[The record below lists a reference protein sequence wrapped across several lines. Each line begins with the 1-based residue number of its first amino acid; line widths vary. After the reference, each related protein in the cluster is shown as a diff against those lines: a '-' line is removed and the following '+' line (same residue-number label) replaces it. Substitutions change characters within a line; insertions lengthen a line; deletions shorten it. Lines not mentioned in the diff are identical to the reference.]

1 MNVVESVR
9 VQSIQLANLQPREAQ
24 QLRPV
29 QLQVSV
35 ERQPEEAHEGGGECC
50 WRGNDW
56 RWLTRIGWHTAA
68 KLLPAPAP
76 RALQ

>member
-1 MNVVESVR
+1 M
-9 VQSIQLANLQPREAQ
+9 
-24 QLRPV
+24 RPV
-29 QLQVSV
+29 QFQVCM

>member
-1 MNVVESVR
+1 M
-9 VQSIQLANLQPREAQ
+9 QFLQLADTQMREAH

-29 QLQVSV
+29 HLQVFM
-35 ERQPEEAHEGGGECC
+35 ERQPEEAHECGGEY